1 MLTLAQAAAQAAHH
15 DEMAAPSKPAQK
27 TARAVEGPRASA
39 ARNQARVHGERR
51 RGAELDRDLRLGTRP
66 PPVWSSQVNAVRCL
80 LADAA
85 NAAGNVRAGRPRSDH
100 RKALALA
107 AAQTAM
113 KIPGRGDTE
122 GKMGDNSLV
131 GSKRGQ
137 NIVGKRTG
145 GRSAPTT
152 VNSSVRTREY
162 LTTAEIERLMAA
174 VRKSSRYG
182 HRDATMILIGYRHGL
197 RASELCDL
205 QWSQVELATG
215 RLHVRR
221 AKNGSPSVH
230 PMQGDEIRALRRLQ
244 REQGASSHVFMT
256 ERDGPMTPKAFHALF
271 GRIGARA
278 KMPFPV
284 HPHMLRHGCGY
295 ALANAGHDTRALQ
308 AWLGHK
314 NIQHTVRYTEL
325 APDRFK
331 DFWR

>member
-1 MLTLAQAAAQAAHH
+1 
-15 DEMAAPSKPAQK
+15 
-27 TARAVEGPRASA
+27 
-39 ARNQARVHGERR
+39 
-51 RGAELDRDLRLGTRP
+51 
-66 PPVWSSQVNAVRCL
+66 
-80 LADAA
+80 
-85 NAAGNVRAGRPRSDH
+85 
-100 RKALALA
+100 
-107 AAQTAM
+107 
-113 KIPGRGDTE
+113 
-122 GKMGDNSLV
+122 
-131 GSKRGQ
+131 
-137 NIVGKRTG
+137 
-145 GRSAPTT
+145 
-152 VNSSVRTREY
+152 
-162 LTTAEIERLMAA
+162 
-174 VRKSSRYG
+174 
-182 HRDATMILIGYRHGL
+182 
-197 RASELCDL
+197 LCDL

-230 PMQGDEIRALRRLQ
+230 RMQGDEIRALRRLQ

-278 KMPFPV
+278 KMQFPI

-325 APDRFK
+325 APHRFK